1 MRVYLL
7 LILSFV
13 SVLYSCEKDEIPV
26 EPRPPGDEEIAQV
39 FMGNDY
45 SNQIY
50 YRLFDNVV
58 VRQNLKSIW
67 DLSFESSD
75 EGWHV
80 LINSSTGAKIT
91 FYEGGSLNDDIDLSN
106 VIWNYDVETGNL
118 DSTAIEDWRSKD
130 GIYVLDRGSDHQG
143 IFLGYKKLKLNEVD
157 DNNYQIQISDM
168 DGINI
173 QTFEVAKNK
182 TLSFTQFSLDNGIMD
197 IEPNKEDWD
206 FLFTEY
212 THYFEEEVMYYPVRG
227 VILNRNNALAVI
239 EDKLTFE
246 DIDLEYA
253 ENSVFGDNLNSIG
266 YDWKTF
272 SLTQG
277 EYIVDINKIY
287 IVKDV
292 NGIYYKLH
300 FTDYYSDSGVKGAP
314 KFEFQKL

>member
-1 MRVYLL
+1 MRVYFL
-7 LILSFV
+7 LIISIV
-13 SVLYSCEKDEIPV
+13 VVLISCEKKETPV

-39 FMGNDY
+39 FMGNNY
-45 SNQIY
+45 ANQIY

-58 VRQNLKSIW
+58 VSQNLKSIW

-91 FYEGGSLNDDIDLSN
+91 FSEGASLDDDIDISN
-106 VIWNYDVETGNL
+106 VLWNYDVETGNL
-118 DSTAIEDWRSKD
+118 DSTAIGDWRSKD
-130 GIYVLDRGSDHQG
+130 GIYVIDRGIDHQG
-143 IFLGYKKLKLNEVD
+143 SFLGNKKLKLNDVD
-157 DNNYQIQISDM
+157 AYNYQIQVSNM
-168 DGINI
+168 DGSNI
-173 QTFEVAKNK
+173 QTFEIAKNK

-197 IEPNKEDWD
+197 IEPNKEEWD

-212 THYFEEEVMYYPVRG
+212 THYFEQEVMYYAVRG
-227 VILNRNNALAVI
+227 VILNRNNALAVL
-239 EDKLTFE
+239 EDNLAFE

-266 YDWKTF
+266 YDWKAF

-277 EYIVDINKIY
+277 EYIVDIDKIY

-300 FTDYYSDSGVKGAP
+300 FTDYYSDSGEKGAP